1 MLKTTQAKRLSIVAA
16 AAGVVAA
23 GALAASALVGAAA
36 GSTANL
42 RPICNNLWFNPPG
55 QVGESVIVP
64 VHTVVADPDVE
75 PVQLVSLFGGAPLG
89 TARIVGNDFEFT
101 LTSSEPGETRIYWT
115 FSDGALTVQCSS
127 GTSNAPDPDNG

>member
-1 MLKTTQAKRLSIVAA
+1 MLNSTSAKRLSITAA

-23 GALAASALVGAAA
+23 GTLAASALVGAAA

-42 RPICNNLWFNPPG
+42 RPICNPVWFNPPA
-55 QVGESVIVP
+55 QVGGKVIVP
-64 VHTVVADPDVE
+64 VHEFVADPDVE